1 MRALSLIALLSVL
14 PASAF
19 AQDAS
24 MMQDAPAGAQA
35 LNCDATSFEAVR
47 SERTGEILYWR
58 NSTCTAPR
66 SSSGSMMMGGMMD
79 NGMMMDGAMMDS
91 SMMDGAMMDSMS
103 EGSMM
108 N

>member
-1 MRALSLIALLSVL
+1 MRALSLIALLSDL
-14 PASAF
+14 PVSAF

-24 MMQDAPAGAQA
+24 MMQQAPAGAQA
-35 LNCDATSFEAVR
+35 MNCEPTSFEAVR

-58 NSTCTAPR
+58 NSTCVAPR
-66 SSSGSMMMGGMMD
+66 SSSGSMMMDGMMGGGMME
-79 NGMMMDGAMMDS
+79 GRMMEG
-91 SMMDGAMMDSMS
+91 SMS